1 MPQILGSSIAYR
13 IAVGP
18 QQGRKAFIKASACTN
33 QRIETEPVCP
43 WGRASWAGRAWASAG
58 YYQIRIVE
66 KFRGLW
72 VHFFCPLIVPIDRI
86 KFLVAFNL
94 NIAVIFQILLY
105 PLVLAFDH

>member
-43 WGRASWAGRAWASAG
+43 WGRASWAGRA
-58 YYQIRIVE
+58 
-66 KFRGLW
+66 
-72 VHFFCPLIVPIDRI
+72 
-86 KFLVAFNL
+86 
-94 NIAVIFQILLY
+94 
-105 PLVLAFDH
+105 